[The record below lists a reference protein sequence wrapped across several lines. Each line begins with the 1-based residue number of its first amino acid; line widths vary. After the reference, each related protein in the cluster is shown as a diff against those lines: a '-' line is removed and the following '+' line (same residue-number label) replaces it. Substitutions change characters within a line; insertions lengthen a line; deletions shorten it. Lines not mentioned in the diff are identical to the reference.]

1 MISETKVCKVWLL
14 AEKLLILSLR
24 GVGVGFMLIL
34 VQKISSQ
41 INFVQKKRFQKS
53 WYKKFFVQEM
63 LIKRLVKKN

>member
-41 INFVQKKRFQKS
+41 INFVQKKKIPKMLVQKI
-53 WYKKFFVQEM
+53 FCP
-63 LIKRLVKKN
+63 